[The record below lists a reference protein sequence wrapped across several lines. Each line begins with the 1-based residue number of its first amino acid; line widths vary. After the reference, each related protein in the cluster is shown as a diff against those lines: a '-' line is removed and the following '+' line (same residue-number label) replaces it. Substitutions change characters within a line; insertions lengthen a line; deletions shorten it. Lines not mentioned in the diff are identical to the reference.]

1 VKIGVEAALVSVSYY
16 FGQST
21 MMKARVTSLESFTRY
36 FLKGFT
42 RPPSTESILD
52 PQENEA
58 VVFKDFFAAG
68 LCIPRHPIIL
78 DILCK
83 F

>member
-1 VKIGVEAALVSVSYY
+1 
-16 FGQST
+16 
-21 MMKARVTSLESFTRY
+21 MMKAHVTSLESFTRY

-42 RPPSTESILD
+42 RSPSTESILD
-52 PQENEA
+52 PQENEV

-68 LCIPRHPIIL
+68 LCIPWHPILL